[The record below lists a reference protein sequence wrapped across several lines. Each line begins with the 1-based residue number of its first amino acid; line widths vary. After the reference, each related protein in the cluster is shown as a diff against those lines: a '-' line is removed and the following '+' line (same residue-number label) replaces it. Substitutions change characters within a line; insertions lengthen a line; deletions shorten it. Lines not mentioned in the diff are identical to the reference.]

1 MCFLI
6 LTYSNL
12 PNKMPL
18 KGRVVCL
25 KCEATESPMWTNAE
39 NLGVLCLDCVNETKN
54 NLKLEL
60 EEEEED
66 DHKTTKKRTRATR
79 SYKTRLNP
87 LAVPKTAT
95 PKGRGRRGLAKKTP
109 VKAPTAVA
117 TTVTSDYIFYKGS
130 YIQIG
135 DIVSVK
141 DEEGDTYYAQ
151 IKGLLTD
158 QYCEKSAVLTW
169 LLPTQESPNPNESF
183 DPATYIMGPEEDI
196 SRSLDCLE
204 FVMHAP
210 SDYYK
215 SKTTPY
221 PTIHAP
227 ARPGYIWTSLDTI
240 KEFCTPKC

>member
-1 MCFLI
+1 
-6 LTYSNL
+6 
-12 PNKMPL
+12 MPL
-18 KGRVVCL
+18 KGRVACL

-39 NLGVLCLDCVNETKN
+39 NLGVICLDCVNETKN

-87 LAVPKTAT
+87 FAVPKTPA

-109 VKAPTAVA
+109 VKAPAAVA
-117 TTVTSDYIFYKGS
+117 TTITSDFIFYKGS

-183 DPATYIMGPEEDI
+183 DPATYIIGPEEDI

-227 ARPGYIWTSLDTI
+227 ARPGYIWTSMDTI